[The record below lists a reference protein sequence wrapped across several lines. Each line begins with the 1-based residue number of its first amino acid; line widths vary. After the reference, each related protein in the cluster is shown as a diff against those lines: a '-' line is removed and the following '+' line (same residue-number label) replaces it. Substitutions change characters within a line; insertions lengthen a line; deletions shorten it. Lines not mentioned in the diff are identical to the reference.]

1 MKKLRF
7 AAFVLTLLT
16 LLCSCSKGGAVS
28 SGGEYMF
35 VTGKS
40 GGTYNSLGTSMAA
53 VWDKYSGG
61 KTTVISTT
69 GSFDNI
75 DMLTK
80 GDADIGLVQSD
91 ILYYAL
97 NGKEM
102 YENSK
107 KSGLSVIANLYTE
120 AVQLV
125 VNAESDIQTIN
136 GLVGKTVAVGKYG
149 TATEAAARQILESS
163 GITYDMITVKYQTF
177 SEASAGLAAGTV
189 DAIFAVSAMP
199 SSNIHEYAE
208 TRAIRFIPITSSTKL
223 KRACPF
229 FSDGI
234 ILSEIY
240 GTENS
245 VSTVCIDV
253 LLICRSD
260 LSADGVSG
268 ITSALFGNLDELA
281 SAHILGSL
289 INSDTASSTR
299 IGTMHPAA
307 AKYYSDLLNADA
319 E

>member
-7 AAFVLTLLT
+7 SALLLSLLL
-16 LLCSCSKGGAVS
+16 LLCSCSNSSADT
-28 SGGEYMF
+28 SGGEYIF

-53 VWDKYSGG
+53 IWDKYGG
-61 KTTVISTT
+61 SKTTVISTS
-69 GSFDNI
+69 GSFYNI
-75 DMLTK
+75 DMLTR
-80 GDADIGLVQSD
+80 GDAGIALVQSD

-102 YENSK
+102 YENNK
-107 KSGLSVIANLYTE
+107 KSGLSVVANLYTE
-120 AVQLV
+120 AVQVV
-125 VNAESDIQTIN
+125 VNADSEIQNIN
-136 GLVGKTVAVGKYG
+136 DLAGKTVAVGKHG
-149 TATEAAARQILESS
+149 TATESAARQILESF

-177 SEASAGLAAGTV
+177 SEASAGLSSGTV
-189 DAIFAVSAMP
+189 DAVFAVSAMP

-208 TRAIRFIPITSSTKL
+208 TREIRFLPVPASTKL

-234 ILSEIY
+234 ILSETY

-260 LSADGVSG
+260 LSAASVSG
-268 ITSALFGNLDELA
+268 LVSSLFGNLDELA
-281 SAHILGSL
+281 SGHVLGSV
-289 INSDTASSTR
+289 INADTASATR
-299 IGTMHPAA
+299 VGNMHPAA
-307 AKYYSDLLNADA
+307 AKYYSDLFNA

>member
-1 MKKLRF
+1 MNQLRF
-7 AAFVLTLLT
+7 AALVLALLT
-16 LLCSCSKGGAVS
+16 VLCSCSKGDAVS

-75 DMLTK
+75 DILTK

-125 VNAESDIQTIN
+125 VNAESEIQTIN

-234 ILSEIY
+234 ILSETY

-253 LLICRSD
+253 LLICHSD
-260 LSADGVSG
+260 LSAGNVSG

-281 SAHILGSL
+281 SAHVLGSL
-289 INSDTASSTR
+289 INSDTASSTK

-307 AKYYSDLLNADA
+307 AKYYSDLLNSDD